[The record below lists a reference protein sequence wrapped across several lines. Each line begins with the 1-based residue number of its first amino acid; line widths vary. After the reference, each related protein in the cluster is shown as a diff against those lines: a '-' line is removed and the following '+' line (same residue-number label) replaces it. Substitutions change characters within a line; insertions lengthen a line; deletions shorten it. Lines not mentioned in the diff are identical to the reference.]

1 MQGRFRPSGFTSSDV
16 LTTAVVVA
24 VLKNALLI
32 LVSVV
37 LCTAAAEGMVR
48 WLDTQEPSAA
58 LKYLDGLPLAEGVQR
73 AWFGEDPPPLPNRH
87 AVSSEAVELV
97 RRVEA
102 SGVTEGT
109 RRSDMFKVWNSAFVG
124 PDPCA
129 HPYLK
134 DAPGQIYVY
143 DPPDGSPWPRFR
155 FLPDTTTPI
164 GLVTNAYGFRG
175 GPVPLARQPKT
186 IRIAF
191 IGASTTVASH
201 HFPYSYPEHVGYWL
215 NRWAAAKKLDL
226 RFEVLNAGR
235 ESIGSP
241 DIAAIMRNEVAPL
254 APDLVVYY
262 EGANQFYLEPLVPQ
276 LPPRPARLPVA
287 PPPAPGLLE
296 RILED
301 LSYSSALAKRLKNL
315 LAEHTSPRDPKP
327 APGGS
332 APGADGREWPKP
344 DYTLVWP
351 KDVDEQDPDLARKDL
366 PVTLSAILADLGRI
380 EATTEAVGGE
390 LALASFKWLV
400 EDGMVLDPVRHRF
413 ILEYLNFGYAPFRYR
428 DLARLARF
436 QNRVLEKYAKEHR
449 IDFLDVARLMPSDP
463 DLFIDAIHGTTEG
476 VRLRAWIML
485 QLLVPVIDRHLA
497 DGTWP
502 KKSFPIVPPPAPYKP
517 RVVTFQCERKAG

>member
-1 MQGRFRPSGFTSSDV
+1 
-16 LTTAVVVA
+16 
-24 VLKNALLI
+24 
-32 LVSVV
+32 
-37 LCTAAAEGMVR
+37 MVR
-48 WLDTQEPSAA
+48 WLDAEAPSAA
-58 LKYLDGLPLAEGVQR
+58 LKHLGGIPLAEGVQP
-73 AWFGEDPPPLPNRH
+73 AWFGENPAPLPNRH
-87 AVSSEAVELV
+87 TVSSDALELV

-102 SGVTEGT
+102 SGVTDGT
-109 RRSDMFKVWNSAFVG
+109 RRADMFKAWNSVFVG

-129 HPYLK
+129 HRYLK
-134 DAPGQIYVY
+134 DAPGQIYVF
-143 DPPDGSPWPRFR
+143 DPPDGSPWPRYR

-186 IRIAF
+186 IRIVF
-191 IGASTTVASH
+191 VGASTTVASH

-241 DIAAIMRNEVAPL
+241 DIAAIVRNEVAPL

-287 PPPAPGLLE
+287 SVPAPGLFA

-301 LSYSSALAKRLKNL
+301 LSYSSALAKRLQNL
-315 LAEHTSPRDPKP
+315 IAEYAAPRDASPS
-327 APGGS
+327 AAGGS

-351 KDVDEQDPDLARKDL
+351 TGVDEKDPDLARKDL
-366 PVTLSAILADLGRI
+366 PVTLPEILADLGRI
-380 EATTEAVGGE
+380 EATTQAVGGE
-390 LALASFKWLV
+390 MALASFKWLV
-400 EDGMVLDPVRHRF
+400 EDGMVLDPVRHKF
-413 ILEYLNFGYAPFRYR
+413 ILEYLNYGYAPFRYR
-428 DLARLARF
+428 DLSRLAAF
-436 QNRVLEKYAKEHR
+436 QNRVLEKYAREHR

-463 DLFIDAIHGTTEG
+463 DLFIDAIHGTPEG

-502 KKSFPIVPPPAPYKP
+502 KKIFPVVLPPAPYKP
-517 RVVTFQCERKAG
+517 RVVTFDCKGKAG

>member
-1 MQGRFRPSGFTSSDV
+1 M
-16 LTTAVVVA
+16 
-24 VLKNALLI
+24 
-32 LVSVV
+32 
-37 LCTAAAEGMVR
+37 R
-48 WLDTQEPSAA
+48 WLDAEAPSAA
-58 LKYLDGLPLAEGVQR
+58 LKHLDEIPLAEGVQR
-73 AWFGEDPPPLPNRH
+73 AWFGEDPPPLPNRR
-87 AVSSEAVELV
+87 AVLPDAVELV

-102 SGVTEGT
+102 SGATDGT
-109 RRSDMFKVWNSAFVG
+109 RRADMFKAWNSAFVG

-175 GPVPLARQPKT
+175 GPVALARQPRT

-191 IGASTTVASH
+191 LGASTTVSSH

-215 NRWAAAKKLDL
+215 NRWAAARNLDL

-235 ESIGSP
+235 ESIASP
-241 DIAAIMRNEVAPL
+241 DIAAIMRTEVAPL

-262 EGANQFYLEPLVPQ
+262 EGANQFYLKTLVPV
-276 LPPRPARLPVA
+276 LP
-287 PPPAPGLLE
+287 PPPARSPAAAAPGPFE
-296 RILED
+296 RVLED
-301 LSYSSALAKRLKNL
+301 LSYSSALAKRLKDL
-315 LAEHTSPRDPKP
+315 IARSSAPR
-327 APGGS
+327 APDAADAGRT
-332 APGADGREWPKP
+332 PGADGREWPKP

-351 KDVDEQDPDLARKDL
+351 KGVDENDPDLMRKDL
-366 PVTLSAILADLGRI
+366 PVSLPAILADLGRI
-380 EATTEAVGGE
+380 DATTEQAGGE

-413 ILEYLNFGYAPFRYR
+413 ILEYLNAGYAPFRYR
-428 DLARLARF
+428 DLERLALF

-463 DLFIDAIHGTTEG
+463 DLFIDAIHGTPEG
-476 VRLRAWIML
+476 VRLRGWIML
-485 QLLVPVIDRHLA
+485 QLLVPVIDRHLV
-497 DGTWP
+497 DGSWP
-502 KKSFPIVPPPAPYKP
+502 KKRFPLVPAPAPYRP
-517 RVVTFQCERKAG
+517 RVVTFHCQPKTG

>member
-1 MQGRFRPSGFTSSDV
+1 M
-16 LTTAVVVA
+16 TTA
-24 VLKNALLI
+24 LKNLLLI
-32 LVSVV
+32 LVSIA
-37 LCTAAAEGMVR
+37 LCTALAEAMVR
-48 WLDTQEPSAA
+48 WLDARAPSAA
-58 LKYLDGLPLAEGVQR
+58 LKHLDQIPLAEGVQV
-73 AWFGEDPPPLPNRH
+73 AWFAEDPPPLPNRR
-87 AVSSEAVELV
+87 AVAAEDVELV

-102 SGVTEGT
+102 SGVTDGT
-109 RRSDMFKVWNSAFVG
+109 RRADMFKAWNSVFVG

-134 DAPGQIYVY
+134 DAPGRLYVY

-175 GPVPLARQPKT
+175 GPVPLARQPRT
-186 IRIAF
+186 VRIAF
-191 IGASTTVASH
+191 LGASTTVASH
-201 HFPYSYPEHVGYWL
+201 DFPFSYPELVGYWL

-241 DIAAIMRNEVAPL
+241 DIAAIMKNEVAPL

-262 EGANQFYLEPLVPQ
+262 EGANQFYLAPLVPQ
-276 LPPRPARLPVA
+276 LPPRPAGLPVA
-287 PPPAPGLLE
+287 TPPEPGPFG
-296 RILED
+296 RILES
-301 LSYSSALAKRLKNL
+301 LSDSSALARRLQTL
-315 LAEHTSPRDPKP
+315 IAEYAVPG
-327 APGGS
+327 APNPSAARGS

-344 DYTLVWP
+344 DYTLIWP
-351 KDVDEQDPDLARKDL
+351 TGVDEQDPDLARKDL
-366 PVTLSAILADLGRI
+366 PVTLTEILADLARI
-380 EATTEAVGGE
+380 EATTQAVGGE

-436 QNRVLEKYAKEHR
+436 QNRVLEKYAKVHR

-463 DLFIDAIHGTTEG
+463 DLFIDAIHGTPEG

-485 QLLVPVIDRHLA
+485 QLLIPVIDRHLA

-502 KKSFPIVPPPAPYKP
+502 KNGFPRVPPPAPYQP
-517 RVVTFQCERKAG
+517 RVITFQCQRKAG

>member
-1 MQGRFRPSGFTSSDV
+1 MAT
-16 LTTAVVVA
+16 
-24 VLKNALLI
+24 VLKNVLLV

-37 LCTAAAEGMVR
+37 LCTALAEGMVR
-48 WLDTQEPSAA
+48 WLDAQEPSAA
-58 LKYLDGLPLAEGVQR
+58 VRYLDGLPLAEGVR
-73 AWFGEDPPPLPNRH
+73 RSWFAEDPPPLPNRRK
-87 AVSSEAVELV
+87 VSAEDAELV

-102 SGVTEGT
+102 SGVTDGT
-109 RRSDMFKVWNSAFVG
+109 RRSDMFKAWNSVFVG

-134 DAPGQIYVY
+134 DAPGRLYVY

-155 FLPDTTTPI
+155 FLPDTTTPV

-175 GPVPLARQPKT
+175 GPVPLVRQLKT

-191 IGASTTVASH
+191 LGASTTVSSH
-201 HFPYSYPEHVGYWL
+201 YLPYSYPEHVGYWL

-262 EGANQFYLEPLVPQ
+262 EGANQFYLQPLVPQ
-276 LPPRPARLPVA
+276 LPPRPAGLPVVTT
-287 PPPAPGLLE
+287 PAPGFFG
-296 RILED
+296 RILQD
-301 LSYSSALAKRLKNL
+301 LSYSSVLAKRLKNL
-315 LAEHTSPRDPKP
+315 LAQYASPP
-327 APGGS
+327 APDAAAGAS
-332 APGADGREWPKP
+332 RTPAADGREWPKP

-351 KDVDEQDPDLARKDL
+351 AGVDENDPDLARKDL
-366 PVTLSAILADLGRI
+366 PVTLSVILADLGRI
-380 EATTEAVGGE
+380 EATAQAVGGE

-463 DLFIDAIHGTTEG
+463 DLFVDAIHGTPEG
-476 VRLRAWIML
+476 IRLRAWIML

-497 DGTWP
+497 AGTWP
-502 KKSFPIVPPPAPYKP
+502 KSSFPPVAPPAAYTP
-517 RVVTFQCERKAG
+517 RVITFDCHRKAG

>member
-1 MQGRFRPSGFTSSDV
+1 
-16 LTTAVVVA
+16 VA
-24 VLKNALLI
+24 TILKNVLLL
-32 LVSVV
+32 LVSVL
-37 LCTAAAEGMVR
+37 LCTALAEGIAR
-48 WLDTQEPSAA
+48 WLDAQEPSAA
-58 LKYLDGLPLAEGVQR
+58 LRYLDGIPVAEGVQR
-73 AWFGEDPPPLPNRH
+73 GWFADDPPPLPNRRSPS
-87 AVSSEAVELV
+87 AEDGELV

-102 SGVTEGT
+102 SGVTDGT
-109 RRSDMFKVWNSAFVG
+109 RRADMFKVWNSVFVG

-134 DAPGQIYVY
+134 DAPGRIYVY

-175 GPVPLARQPKT
+175 GPVSLARQPKT

-191 IGASTTVASH
+191 LGASTTVASH

-241 DIAAIMRNEVAPL
+241 DIAAIMKNEVAAL

-262 EGANQFYLEPLVPQ
+262 EGANQFYLEPLVPD

-287 PPPAPGLLE
+287 TPPPPGLFA
-296 RILED
+296 RIVED
-301 LSYSSALAKRLKNL
+301 LSYSSTLANRLKGL
-315 LAEHTSPRDPKP
+315 LAQYDSPQAP
-327 APGGS
+327 ASPTAGNAS
-332 APGADGREWPKP
+332 QPGADGREWPKP

-351 KDVDEQDPDLARKDL
+351 KGVDEANPDLARKDL
-366 PVTLSAILADLGRI
+366 PVSLSEILADLGRI

-390 LALASFKWLV
+390 MALASFKWLV
-400 EDGMVLDPVRHRF
+400 DDGMVLDPVRHRF

-485 QLLVPVIDRHLA
+485 QLLIPVIDRHLA

-502 KKSFPIVPPPAPYKP
+502 KKSFPAVPPPAPYKP
-517 RVVTFQCERKAG
+517 RVVTFQCQRKAG

>member
-1 MQGRFRPSGFTSSDV
+1 MATI
-16 LTTAVVVA
+16 
-24 VLKNALLI
+24 LKNVLLI
-32 LVSVV
+32 LVSVL
-37 LCTAAAEGMVR
+37 LCTALAEGMAR
-48 WLDTQEPSAA
+48 WLDAQEPSAA
-58 LKYLDGLPLAEGVQR
+58 LKYLDGIPLAEGVQR
-73 AWFGEDPPPLPNRH
+73 AWFAGDPPPLPNRR
-87 AVSSEAVELV
+87 APSAEDTELV
-97 RRVEA
+97 RKVEA
-102 SGVTEGT
+102 SGVTDGT
-109 RRSDMFKVWNSAFVG
+109 RRADMFKVWNSVFVG

-129 HPYLK
+129 HAYLK
-134 DAPGQIYVY
+134 DAPGRLYLY

-191 IGASTTVASH
+191 LGASTTVASH

-241 DIAAIMRNEVAPL
+241 DIAAIMKNEVAPL

-262 EGANQFYLEPLVPQ
+262 EGANQFYLQPLVPD
-276 LPPRPARLPVA
+276 LPPRPATLPVA
-287 PPPAPGLLE
+287 TPPPPGLFA
-296 RILED
+296 RIVED
-301 LSYSSALAKRLKNL
+301 LSYSSMLANRLKGL
-315 LAEHTSPRDPKP
+315 LAQYGSPQTP
-327 APGGS
+327 ASPTAGN
-332 APGADGREWPKP
+332 ANQPGADGREWPKP

-351 KDVDEQDPDLARKDL
+351 AGVDEANPDLARKDL
-366 PVTLSAILADLGRI
+366 PVSLSEILADLGRI
-380 EATTEAVGGE
+380 EATTESVGGE
-390 LALASFKWLV
+390 MALASFKWLV
-400 EDGMVLDPVRHRF
+400 EDGMVLDPARHRF

-428 DLARLARF
+428 DLARLAAF
-436 QNRVLEKYAKEHR
+436 QNRVLQKYAREHR

-485 QLLVPVIDRHLA
+485 QLLIPVIDRHLA

-502 KKSFPIVPPPAPYKP
+502 KKTFPVVAPPAPYKP
-517 RVVTFQCERKAG
+517 RVVTFDCHRKAR

>member
-1 MQGRFRPSGFTSSDV
+1 MATI
-16 LTTAVVVA
+16 
-24 VLKNALLI
+24 LKNVLLL
-32 LVSVV
+32 LVSVL
-37 LCTAAAEGMVR
+37 LCTAVAEGMAR
-48 WLDTQEPSAA
+48 WLDAQEPSAA
-58 LKYLDGLPLAEGVQR
+58 LRHLDGIPLAEGVQR
-73 AWFGEDPPPLPNRH
+73 GWFADDPPPLPNRRS
-87 AVSSEAVELV
+87 ASAEDGELV

-102 SGVTEGT
+102 SGVTDGT
-109 RRSDMFKVWNSAFVG
+109 RRADMFKVWNSVFVG

-191 IGASTTVASH
+191 LGASTTVASH

-215 NRWAAAKKLDL
+215 NRWASAKKLDL

-241 DIAAIMRNEVAPL
+241 DIAAIMKNEVAPL

-262 EGANQFYLEPLVPQ
+262 EGANQFYLEPLVPD

-287 PPPAPGLLE
+287 TPPPPGLFA
-296 RILED
+296 RIVED
-301 LSYSSALAKRLKNL
+301 LSYSSTLANRLKGL
-315 LAEHTSPRDPKP
+315 LAQYDSPQAP
-327 APGGS
+327 ASPTAGTAS
-332 APGADGREWPKP
+332 QPGADGREWPKP

-351 KDVDEQDPDLARKDL
+351 KDVDEANPDLARKDL
-366 PVTLSAILADLGRI
+366 PVSLSEILADLGRI

-390 LALASFKWLV
+390 MALASFKWLV
-400 EDGMVLDPVRHRF
+400 DDGMVLDPVRHRF

-485 QLLVPVIDRHLA
+485 QLLIPVIDRHLA

-502 KKSFPIVPPPAPYKP
+502 KKSFPAVPPPAPYKP
-517 RVVTFQCERKAG
+517 RVVTFQCQRKAG